1 MKRSIYY
8 SGAALAVAAVFVAG
22 LALAQDKKP
31 APAADSQKADA
42 AKNMEQAIA
51 PGAAHKALEPFTGEW
66 NAEVKAWMA
75 PGEAPSV
82 SKGTAKAT
90 WILDGRYV
98 QEEFTGD
105 FMGQP
110 FRGMSLTGYDNVRGK
125 YRSVWVDNMSTT
137 MVTSEGDLDAAG
149 KVLTFNGEY
158 ACAMTGDK
166 HKKSTLISRIVNKDK
181 HVFEMHD
188 PSLGANSKV
197 MEITYTRK

>member
-1 MKRSIYY
+1 MKRSMYH
-8 SGAALAVAAVFVAG
+8 STGAIVAAVLVAG
-22 LALAQDKKP
+22 LALADNQSKP
-31 APAADSQKADA
+31 GADQQKSDA
-42 AKNMEQAIA
+42 AKQMQAA
-51 PGAAHKALEPFTGEW
+51 MSPGAAHKALAPFIGEW
-66 NAEVKAWMA
+66 KAEIKTWMA
-75 PGEAPSV
+75 PGEPPAE

-98 QEEFTGD
+98 QEEFNGD

-137 MVTSEGDLDAAG
+137 IVTSEGGLDAAG
-149 KVLTFNGEY
+149 KVLTLNGDY

-166 HKKSTLISRIVNKDK
+166 HRQTRLISRIINPDK

-188 PSLGANSKV
+188 PTLGANSKV

>member
-8 SGAALAVAAVFVAG
+8 SGAALVVAAVFLAG
-22 LALAQDKKP
+22 LALADNKT
-31 APAADSQKADA
+31 PAADSQKADA

-51 PGAAHKALEPFTGEW
+51 PGLAHKALEPFVGEW
-66 NAEVKAWMA
+66 TAEVKAWMA
-75 PGEAPSV
+75 PGQPPSL
-82 SKGTAKAT
+82 SKGTAKST

-110 FRGMSLTGYDNVRGK
+110 FRGMSLTGYDNIRGK

-137 MVTSEGDLDAAG
+137 IVTSEGDLDAAG
-149 KVLTFNGEY
+149 KVLTFNGDY

-166 HKKSTLISRIVNKDK
+166 NKQAKLISRIVNKDK

-188 PSLGANSKV
+188 PSLGANSKM

>member
-8 SGAALAVAAVFVAG
+8 SGAALVVAAVFVAG
-22 LALAQDKKP
+22 LALADNKP
-31 APAADSQKADA
+31 TPAADKQKADA
-42 AKNMEQAIA
+42 AKQMEQAIA
-51 PGAAHKALEPFTGEW
+51 PGAKHKALEPFTGEW
-66 NAEVKAWMA
+66 TAEVKAWMT
-75 PGEAPSV
+75 PGEPPSE

-90 WILDGRYV
+90 WIMDGRYV
-98 QEEFTGD
+98 QEEFSGD

-137 MVTSEGDLDAAG
+137 IVTSEGDLDAAG
-149 KVLTFNGEY
+149 KVLTFNGDY

-166 HKKSTLISRIVNKDK
+166 HKQTKMISRIVSKDK

-188 PSLGANSKV
+188 PTLGANSKV